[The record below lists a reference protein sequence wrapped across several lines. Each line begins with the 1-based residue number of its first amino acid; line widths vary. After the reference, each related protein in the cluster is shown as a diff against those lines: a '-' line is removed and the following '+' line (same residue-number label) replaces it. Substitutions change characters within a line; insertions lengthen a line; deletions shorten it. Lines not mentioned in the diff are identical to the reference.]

1 MNAVKRICAFY
12 SRGPH
17 YVRML
22 KHLRTV
28 YPEATITAL
37 VPPGYPDEPLTGLAH
52 KRVEMGQAKYTFR
65 DIRAFRALLHQIHSG
80 HYDLLAVMFA
90 SPRLRIL
97 ARLSGIPERYSFS
110 PDGRFAPLKGSLL
123 RSLAGA
129 AYRKLRG
136 RLRYAYLYYVVHF
149 QHVGRKDS

>member
-1 MNAVKRICAFY
+1 MNAIKRICAFY

-22 KHLRTV
+22 KHLRTT
-28 YPEATITAL
+28 YPEATITAM
-37 VPPGYPDEPLTGLAH
+37 VPPGYPDEPLAGLAH
-52 KRVEMGQAKYTFR
+52 KRVETGQGKYTLR
-65 DIRAFRALLHQIHSG
+65 DIRAFRILLHQIHSG

-90 SPRLRIL
+90 TPRLRWL
-97 ARLSGIPERYSFS
+97 ARLSGIPERYSYT

-123 RSLAGA
+123 RSLGGA
-129 AYRKLRG
+129 ACRNLRG

-149 QHVGRKDS
+149 QHVERKDS